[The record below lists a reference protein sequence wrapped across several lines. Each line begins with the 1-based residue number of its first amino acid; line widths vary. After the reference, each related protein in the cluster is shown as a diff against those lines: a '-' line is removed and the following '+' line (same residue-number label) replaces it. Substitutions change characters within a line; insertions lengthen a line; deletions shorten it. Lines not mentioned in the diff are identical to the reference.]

1 MAAFDDAISGSG
13 NDFADFDPA
22 PALDSLIRRTTSG
35 LPADSPVTAD
45 MLVNRL
51 ARKMGQPRP
60 ADLEPVE
67 VETPEK
73 TPGTGTKGALDF
85 SSEGVPV
92 DSLPD
97 LSEFGTPA
105 DQVAAPPAAT
115 PAAAPTSG
123 WDYPAEF
130 GKGLLEGG
138 KNMGA
143 ASLKGVAGASIP
155 KPADASMLDDLAGAK
170 ALTPAQRA
178 RLTTRAIREISDP
191 ALKLDFNA
199 ALTRIANGADPAVEI
214 AALRPKFEAN
224 NLAAQTPV
232 TESKLYKAGHAI
244 EEFGKD
250 ALAPKP
256 GFEPGKSWT
265 RDIGAGA
272 GSMAAGIVVSMIPG
286 VGPAAA
292 GSLFTTAGMG
302 EATDNAVKGKATPQQ
317 TRQAAMLGGLA
328 GATDMADTLIPM
340 LGGTGRALGFLKR
353 VGVAAV
359 KGAILEGGQEG
370 LQQFMQN
377 AIAKGIYKPDQ
388 DLFEDVPRSM
398 AIAAILGGAGGAVS
412 GAARRGGSD
421 APAIGPA
428 AGASPGAA
436 GPGAGAGPTGGPQS
450 SPEDIAESRASHDGA
465 SDTEILKAAGMSDQD
480 IAKLDE
486 EDRINAV
493 IKAAKR
499 PEASQG
505 AGEQAQSN
513 QKRSDAPSQDDLDYS
528 TLRAYGYSDEDIEMM
543 APKQR
548 AAEAKDAAANG
559 IDPAEA
565 AKKYARPEADT
576 GTGKREAPVDIT
588 SAADV
593 DAVTRPAAEIE
604 YSHAQGEANN
614 RQLGHGKWNGLPIS
628 MEVAKGGVRKM
639 VNPKTGEPVEVTHGG
654 AAYGYFKGTKGADD
668 MHVDLY
674 MGDNPKSPDVYV
686 IDEKDRSTG
695 EFRQHKVMAGFD
707 SERDAF
713 AAYVQTSSKGPET
726 VGGITK
732 MSVPDL
738 KAWLKTDTTKPLKK
752 GAESTT
758 VTLYRGHKG
767 DGNSALGKPT
777 GHTFW
782 SPNEDTAKMYAGKS
796 GVVTKQDHTFN
807 NLLSAANWQEAK
819 QKLGLPKT
827 ASMGELQ
834 DAAAAAGHDAIT
846 FMTGRGPQ
854 RGPGGRSYEG
864 LKEQEYIVLKK
875 MPASST
881 HVSEDAGGPLTEADA
896 ATSVPK
902 VAPQEPVGAQ
912 SPSAA
917 ATPTTKKPTVRS
929 DEPTNLLQFIAA
941 NGGVKPDGDLRAMD
955 AHKQRVQIPGRKG
968 FFGLVKADGHSPD
981 VMRRMAQEAGF
992 MPADKPDAVS
1002 TSSVRDFYN
1011 LIKDGL
1017 RGQHTISEEELD
1029 KETKRQKQTRAE
1041 SSAVAREKA
1050 LGEAAD
1056 DILAEYPDSPPDL
1069 LDLAA
1074 RIMVD
1079 ERQTDID
1086 TAVERAAMRLVADDT
1101 DYGVTPDQIADTFG
1115 EGAIDAVR
1123 AEPTSEDGE
1132 PAPQER
1138 DERGRPDEEV
1148 EEAGDGEDVPR
1159 AGAEVVQE
1167 EKPAEVADADWWN
1180 GLNESDRNNL
1190 RFSADL
1196 PSKFKTEQ
1204 PWDKIPIAARAKISA
1219 QRPEHD
1225 RRKAEWDA
1233 ERAAEAVE
1241 WEKDRAAAEALVER
1255 RPDEGRAE
1263 YYGRVIDGYY
1273 EFDDNRPAHQIVRD
1287 ALGGYVD
1294 VEHLPIPMPKGAL
1307 RNVDIQISK
1316 TPIGY
1321 STGTSHDFS
1330 GFSGAGAAAGIWP
1343 DTIDGELGYHE
1354 TRDDAIRHAGAELIR
1369 RFTFDETRGD
1379 VPATIKKAAKAGIG
1393 IVEDFIHDNTTPP
1406 TTDKTEAGEQA
1417 VLPGAEKIGDGEL
1430 AQRKTDTGLK
1440 PKVAQKPTDIGLFGD
1455 EKDQTDLLDIRPTA
1469 AQHQAVEDLLGADAD
1484 KVAPVDVARAAE
1496 LLAENEGMEP
1506 ATAFQHAVIE
1516 NAVEQGFITAEQ
1528 AEEAYGEEVKDV
1540 LESDSEGAHRSGG
1553 DVGQERTAPDEIS
1566 ARGAEEAGELPGSG
1580 QDREGVTAEG
1590 GTDSEVGGTAA
1601 DAASGDE
1608 ALGDETGDTAQ
1619 HEPAAEGADK
1629 PIVTPL
1635 NDDFGNYSLQNGSR
1649 LVSVNG
1655 RDLAPSPKFDDSTSR
1670 KRNLSITR
1678 QRAWLVD
1685 EAAKEAAAQ
1694 GDDFM
1699 ARMFGGMNP
1708 SNFSRSDFDT
1718 VNDYLFGD
1726 PNGPTAQKEATNGV
1740 PGALRDGDAAASAE
1754 DVQPADT
1761 LGGTGS
1767 ASEREVPGSEP
1778 DVRGPDEGRAEGA
1791 GRVSEGAGSV
1801 GGGRAGARGADRVSG
1816 ERADDAPDRRAKRDA
1831 QQAAGSVEGEN
1842 YAIEPGSLGEDRSFR
1857 VKADDN
1863 IRALE
1868 LAHEIVAADRPATH
1882 EEQRLLA
1889 RYVGWGG
1896 IKGAFPDADGNLAKG
1911 YVEVGTR
1918 LKEILSPD
1926 EYDTARRSIQY
1937 AHYTA
1942 EDVVRSMWSAV
1953 QRLGFKQGQV
1963 FEPGMGVG
1971 NFAGMMPG
1979 DVAANSHYQGLELDH
1994 TTARIA
2000 KLLYPKYGVRQQD
2013 FTKAPLPE
2021 NAYDLVIGNP
2031 PFADVAIKS
2040 DPKYKQGFL
2049 LHDYFFA
2056 KSLDAVR
2063 PGGLLAFVTSAG
2075 TLNKIDTSA
2084 REYMADRADF
2094 VGAIRLPGDAFKENA
2109 GTEVTTDIIFLR
2121 KRLPGE
2127 AQGDRTWIE
2136 TAEVTMP
2143 NRTGQDIRG
2152 NTNRYFAEHPDMV
2165 LGEQGFFDKLY
2176 ENRYAVRSRKGVDF
2190 KAALEEAIGKLP
2202 VNVMSDWQTDNAGH
2216 AEHDFETTEKKEGT
2230 FYLGPNGVL
2239 HHMQSGVG
2247 KPVERRGKG
2256 VEGGKSEADIARIK
2270 GLIPIRDSLRAVY
2283 AADLAGNTAAAD
2295 KARAA
2300 LNKTYDDF
2308 VEKFGPINKSVIQTR
2323 RPTVIQQES
2332 ARMEAREEA
2341 RYASLPF
2348 KEGTFDARP
2357 MIELGASLAAI
2368 AKARNEARAAAQ
2380 AAGKPFDEGQFDIDE
2395 IPDTIIDK
2403 RPNVDPF
2410 MDDPES
2416 YRLRAIERYD
2426 DNSGKAF
2433 KSPVFSENIIT
2444 RERIPEIN
2452 SINDALLY
2460 SLSQFGRVNV
2470 PAMAELSKKSEKEVI
2485 DELGEQVFL
2494 LPGTRDVYQTND
2506 EYLSGDVRKKLA
2518 IAQAAAEKNP
2528 ELRRNVAAL
2537 EAAQPAPLA
2546 PSQIFANL
2554 GMPWLPPNIIKQ
2566 FGTEELGLESLKV
2579 QYVPAMA
2586 QWIVSGDTDS
2596 VAASTTWG
2604 TADRR
2609 APALLSDA
2617 LNRVT
2622 TKIYDTVFI
2631 DNQKKSVLNTD
2642 KTQAAQ
2648 DKVLAIREKFGDWI
2662 WRDQASA
2669 DDLAALY
2676 NEKYN
2681 NLVVREYDGSYLT
2694 TPGVASNWK
2703 WRPHQKRVI
2712 ARIIQSGNT
2721 YAAHAVGAG
2730 KTSEFIG
2737 AVMEMRR
2744 LGLVRK
2750 PMITVPNHMLAQF
2763 TKEFYEQYPTA
2774 RLAIADERR
2783 FHTDRRKQFI
2793 ANVATEDLDAVI
2805 ITHSAFGMIPVS
2817 EDFANSIVRAEILQY
2832 RELLTTIEKGGEGRI
2847 TRSRIENQIEK
2858 LEQRLIGKGNKRRDQ
2873 VFTFEEMGVDHL
2885 TVDEAHLFRKLDFST
2900 QMSNLKGVSPEGSQM
2915 AWDLYVKAQYLN
2927 TIRPGRGLVLGS
2939 GTPVTNTM
2947 AELYTVSRYLQP
2959 DVLAER
2965 GLEKFDAW
2973 AGAFGDQVS
2982 ELEQDAAGNYK
2993 PVSRFAKFINVA
3005 ELSAMVRQVM
3015 DVVTSKQLEQYVVRP
3030 KLIGGKR
3037 AMHLAEK
3044 GPALEAF
3051 QQGLAARMRKIE
3063 ARKGP
3068 PKKGDDI
3075 MLSVINDGRHAA
3087 IDLRLVGLQNDPAHP
3102 SKLDLMIDNMFE
3114 IWKASKNQKFYKPG
3128 TNGAYEDKPATSGPA
3143 TQMAFINLGL
3153 SGKRGFSVPDYIRA
3167 ELVRR
3172 GVPKDEIAYIYDYPT
3187 SVAKQRLFNDM
3198 NEGKKRFLLGS
3209 TAKMAT
3215 GVNAQ
3220 RRLLAVH
3227 NLDPLWFPAD
3237 DEQRNGRALRQG
3249 NMNREI
3255 GINDYSTKGTYDS
3268 TMWGMMAKK
3277 ARFIQGF
3284 FEGDPSLRS
3293 MDDLGEASQYEQ
3305 AKALTTNDP
3314 RLIKLTEL
3322 KQDLERADRRKAAFD
3337 NEAYALRQR
3346 RANEKASAEHYTNRI
3361 AETKADIAQRVP
3373 TAGEAFKGKVGK
3385 TSFDKRVEFG
3395 EALYEAL
3402 GKLEEKGTLNGGAK
3416 VAEVGG
3422 FPIYATVQQSNL
3434 RKGVHTDVFMSLNG
3448 EREREVKYEL
3458 SSIGT
3463 VRSIEHILNNL
3474 DSDLAEYEQRKA
3486 KAEKFL
3492 TDSAEQTKAKFEG
3505 DGNIA
3510 SLVQQVR
3517 ELEAELKST
3526 PAPDAPGTTENQA
3539 GAEIDPSTM
3548 ADAAIDHMQPMTPE
3562 RRGEV
3567 VNLVTAIMQHLVG
3580 NHVKVEFNDGLL
3592 PLPGKAGQDAY
3603 GKAAKRITG
3612 SRGLYSP
3619 MFHLVRLALIKG
3631 IDSAAFHEAYHG
3643 IEFQLQTPR
3652 ERELMQRETE
3662 RLRDYIKK
3670 QAIGL
3675 SAEEIDTLAG
3685 EEVRAIAFEHYATAR
3700 SKNQPDPGRGLHIGV
3715 RHWFARLWE
3724 NLQKLAN
3731 GLRGLGFQTYED
3743 IFNKAYRGDYAKA
3756 SGATPREEANYTQED
3771 DALASAMFDGASE
3784 RVANIAQRAGYDGTE
3799 LRTQIQDKF
3808 IRVKKAEQAAGG
3820 VPSSQSA
3827 YQAESLYYGRTGEQ
3841 LERLEQDHLDP
3852 MIDDMKARDISLES
3866 MNDYLYAKHAPE
3878 RNAAMD
3884 AINHPEL
3891 MAGGRDLR
3899 GKGSGMSDQEAAD
3912 IIEAIRAS
3920 GKLADYEAVE
3930 RRTRQIQNNT
3940 VDLMVSSGLISQETA
3955 DAWRGAYDFYVP
3967 LQGFEEGTED
3977 ETVSGRGQGFD
3988 TRANE
3993 TKKAFGRLSKAAG
4006 PLPFIML
4013 QAEMAVIRA
4022 EKNRVGNTWLRFVRA
4037 HPDASRWTVDTAPKV
4052 KTIDHRTGLVTEISD
4067 PYWQDRSDVFVTKV
4081 GGRAVMIQHHG
4092 TEGKNLVRALK
4103 NVGTSNLNAPL
4114 KFMHALTTL
4123 QSRLATQWNP
4133 NFTVPNLV
4141 RDLGEAFINLQAQ
4154 DQERFVR
4161 IFAKHLPGSIK
4172 GAFDALRGAQGSE
4185 YADAFRE
4192 FDKAGGRIR
4201 FFGLDNPDD
4210 IGKSIAAKMRRLEGG
4225 AINNI
4230 RDAGAKAVEGFEVV
4244 NGAIE
4249 NATRLAAY
4257 MAAREVGMSIP
4268 DSASLAREL
4277 TVNFNRKGELGGA
4290 INALYMFSNAQIQG
4304 TVRMAQAMHNKR
4316 VRRAAY
4322 SLVAIG
4328 ALAAMFSM
4336 MAGGDDDQGE
4346 NYYTKIKPWIR
4357 DKHLILMWPKGYGHD
4372 GQYVKIPLPYGFS
4385 PFFVLGAR
4393 TAAVIMGKEK
4403 ISTAAGALLTSVFDA
4418 FNPLGEES
4426 ASIFSLIPSVFRPV
4440 AHIQANKNWNGNPL
4454 YPSDDRSAK
4463 GIPDSEKSFKSNSE
4477 AAKVTARAVNSAT
4490 GGSPYRSGWADWHPG
4505 SVDHVFETL
4514 TGGLGKFIKDVV
4526 MTGGALYKGEPFDA
4540 NKAPIIRRFVG
4551 TAGDAAADAGSYY
4564 GMRDEARK
4572 NGGDAIKAAQ
4582 KDRRAGNNTAAAEDF
4597 LRDNQNSARG
4607 EQVFKNADNQMK
4619 ALRER
4624 ENRIMNDKSMLADE
4638 REAGMKEVRSKM
4650 REVQNA
4656 ARKRYMEIKGQPK

>member
-1 MAAFDDAISGSG
+1 MTAFDDSISGSG
-13 NDFADFDPA
+13 DYADFDPA

-35 LPADSPVTAD
+35 LPADGPLTAD

-51 ARKMGQPRP
+51 ARKMGQTSP
-60 ADLEPVE
+60 AALEPAE
-67 VETPEK
+67 VAPPPAPKAGDTK
-73 TPGTGTKGALDF
+73 TLDL

-105 DQVAAPPAAT
+105 DQMPAAPPAAAP
-115 PAAAPTSG
+115 PAVTTSLM
-123 WDYPAEF
+123 DYPAEF
-130 GKGLLEGG
+130 GKGVLEGG

-143 ASLKGVAGASIP
+143 ASLKGVAGSAIP
-155 KPADASMLDDLAGAK
+155 KPVKLEMLDDLAGAK
-170 ALTPAQRA
+170 DLTPAQRA
-178 RLTTRAIREISDP
+178 RLTGRAIKEINDP
-191 ALKLDFNA
+191 ALKLDYNA
-199 ALTRIANGADPAVEI
+199 ALQRIAQGADPVAEI

-224 NLAAQTPV
+224 NKAAETPV
-232 TESKLYKAGHAI
+232 TESKLYKAGQAI

-265 RDIGAGA
+265 RDLGAGA
-272 GSMAAGIVVSMIPG
+272 GSMAAGIATSIIPG
-286 VGPAAA
+286 IGPAAA
-292 GSLFTTAGMG
+292 GALFTTGGMG
-302 EATDNAVKGKATPQQ
+302 EAVDNAVKGKATPQQ
-317 TRQAAMLGGLA
+317 TRQAAYLGGFA
-328 GATDMADTLIPM
+328 GATDMVDTLLPT
-340 LGGTGRALGFLKR
+340 LGSTGRVLGFAKR
-353 VGVAAV
+353 VGLAAI
-359 KGAILEGGQEG
+359 KGAMMEGGQEG
-370 LQQFMQN
+370 VQQLMQN

-398 AIAAILGGAGGAVS
+398 AIAAILGGVGGGLS
-412 GAARRGGSD
+412 GVAHRGTPD
-421 APAIGPA
+421 NPNP
-428 AGASPGAA
+428 PGAA
-436 GPGAGAGPTGGPQS
+436 GGPAPGTGQAGPQPGGAGGGGQS
-450 SPEDIAESRASHDGA
+450 STEDINDFVRRARAADPNAGQTGQGPDTSGASGGYTGPDPSSMSEADWINAYAESRASHGGA
-465 SDTEILKAAGMSDQD
+465 SDAEILKAAGMSDED

-486 EDRINAV
+486 EQRINAV
-493 IKAAKR
+493 IRAAKR
-499 PEASQG
+499 SGDQQDAGAQGQSQ
-505 AGEQAQSN
+505 QQSN
-513 QKRSDAPSQDDLDYS
+513 GAKEAPPSQDDLDYS
-528 TLRAYGYSDEDIEMM
+528 MMRAGGWAHEDIENMSP
-543 APKQR
+543 AQR
-548 AAEAKDAAANG
+548 AYEAKYFRDELGLDQADATAKFKRPQPEAADGTQGPQAEADQTAGTREEPIKAKTADDVAKALPAPPKSDAQAQ
-559 IDPAEA
+559 AENYRHA
-565 AKKYARPEADT
+565 HVDIEAL
-576 GTGKREAPVDIT
+576 GLTGKRNVSIETGAGQERKGVDPDGKPWSITMPV
-588 SAADV
+588 
-593 DAVTRPAAEIE
+593 
-604 YSHAQGEANN
+604 
-614 RQLGHGKWNGLPIS
+614 
-628 MEVAKGGVRKM
+628 
-639 VNPKTGEPVEVTHGG
+639 
-654 AAYGYFKGTKGADD
+654 AYGRIKGTKGADGQPLD
-668 MHVDLY
+668 IFIGPNPASEHVFIVD
-674 MGDNPKSPDVYV
+674 
-686 IDEKDRSTG
+686 
-695 EFRQHKVMAGFD
+695 QHHAKGGGFD
-707 SERDAF
+707 EHKIMSGFDTPQNALR
-713 AAYVQTSSKGPET
+713 AYAESYADKGGDRI
-726 VGGITK
+726 GGVTA
-732 MSVPDL
+732 MTPAEF
-738 KAWLKTDTTKPLKK
+738 KAWLKTDTTKPI
-752 GAESTT
+752 S
-758 VTLYRGHKG
+758 
-767 DGNSALGKPT
+767 
-777 GHTFW
+777 
-782 SPNEDTAKMYAGKS
+782 
-796 GVVTKQDHTFN
+796 
-807 NLLSAANWQEAK
+807 
-819 QKLGLPKT
+819 
-827 ASMGELQ
+827 
-834 DAAAAAGHDAIT
+834 
-846 FMTGRGPQ
+846 
-854 RGPGGRSYEG
+854 
-864 LKEQEYIVLKK
+864 K
-875 MPASST
+875 MPASSA
-881 HVSEDAGGPLTEADA
+881 HVSEEAGSRPLTEAEPA
-896 ATSVPK
+896 SSVPK
-902 VAPQEPVGAQ
+902 VATQEEAGGR
-912 SPSAA
+912 SPSTAA
-917 ATPTTKKPTVRS
+917 ETKTPKSAPRS

-955 AHKQRVQIPGRKG
+955 AHKQRVQIPGKKG

-981 VMRRMAQEAGF
+981 IMRRMAQEAGF
-992 MPADKPDAVS
+992 FPADRPDAPS

-1011 LIKDGL
+1011 AIEDGL

-1029 KETKRQKQTRAE
+1029 KETKREKQSRAE
-1041 SSAVAREKA
+1041 SSNAARDKA
-1050 LGEAAD
+1050 RAEAAEA
-1056 DILAEYPDSPPDL
+1056 IAAEYPDADPEL
-1069 LDLAA
+1069 VTLAA
-1074 RIMVD
+1074 KIMAD
-1079 ERQTDID
+1079 EGQTDID
-1086 TAVERAAMRLVADDT
+1086 TAVERAAVRMVDGDP
-1101 DYGVTPDQIADTFG
+1101 DYGVTPEEISAIYGQ
-1115 EGAIDAVR
+1115 GAIDEVR
-1123 AEPTSEDGE
+1123 SQPASEDGE
-1132 PAPQER
+1132 QVAPERVER
-1138 DERGRPDEEV
+1138 DRSSDEG
-1148 EEAGDGEDVPR
+1148 EARVDGEDVPR
-1159 AGAEVVQE
+1159 SGAEVVPE
-1167 EKPAEVADADWWN
+1167 EDRAEVAAVDDAAWWD
-1180 GLNESDRNNL
+1180 GLDDSSRNDA
-1190 RFSADL
+1190 RHRADL
-1196 PSKFKTEQ
+1196 
-1204 PWDKIPIAARAKISA
+1204 
-1219 QRPEHD
+1219 
-1225 RRKAEWDA
+1225 
-1233 ERAAEAVE
+1233 
-1241 WEKDRAAAEALVER
+1241 
-1255 RPDEGRAE
+1255 
-1263 YYGRVIDGYY
+1263 
-1273 EFDDNRPAHQIVRD
+1273 
-1287 ALGGYVD
+1287 
-1294 VEHLPIPMPKGAL
+1294 
-1307 RNVDIQISK
+1307 
-1316 TPIGY
+1316 
-1321 STGTSHDFS
+1321 
-1330 GFSGAGAAAGIWP
+1330 
-1343 DTIDGELGYHE
+1343 
-1354 TRDDAIRHAGAELIR
+1354 
-1369 RFTFDETRGD
+1369 
-1379 VPATIKKAAKAGIG
+1379 
-1393 IVEDFIHDNTTPP
+1393 P
-1406 TTDKTEAGEQA
+1406 TTDKTEAGEQT

-1440 PKVAQKPTDIGLFGD
+1440 PKVAQKPADIGLFGD
-1455 EKDQTDLLDIRPTA
+1455 EKDQTDLLDR
-1469 AQHQAVEDLLGADAD
+1469 VEKVLGTDAD
-1484 KVAPVDVARAAE
+1484 KVAPVDIQRAAE
-1496 LLAENEGMEP
+1496 IMAENEGMEP

-1516 NAVEQGFITAEQ
+1516 NAVEQGFITEQ
-1528 AEEAYGEEVKDV
+1528 EAIEAYGEEVKQIFPDEEGNGAATGV
-1540 LESDSEGAHRSGG
+1540 QEGLQRVSDDDREVRGSSKRELPLVRGQGRDGASDLQGKEGVSQIHGGNRPAANAITHDRSQGEQQGVRAGESALGHEKGAIGQSVKRTQTDSEGSDENAGRLGSAPRDHVGHSVSSPQERVARGATSRSGDEVENEKSKNILESGREGAHRGG
-1553 DVGQERTAPDEIS
+1553 SDVEQEGAAPVEVGTS
-1566 ARGAEEAGELPGSG
+1566 GAEEAGELPGS
-1580 QDREGVTAEG
+1580 REGSEGEG
-1590 GTDSEVGGTAA
+1590 GTDSETGRTDA
-1601 DAASGDE
+1601 DATSRSEAAGDE
-1608 ALGDETGDTAQ
+1608 ARNTAQ
-1619 HEPAAEGADK
+1619 DRIAAEGADK

-1635 NDDFGNYSLQNGSR
+1635 NDDFGNYSLPNGSR

-1699 ARMFGGMNP
+1699 GRMFGGMNP

-1726 PNGPTAQKEATNGV
+1726 PNGPTAQKDATNGV
-1740 PGALRDGDAAASAE
+1740 PSALRDGDAAAGAE
-1754 DVQPADT
+1754 DVQPT
-1761 LGGTGS
+1761 GEVGGAGS
-1767 ASEREVPGSEP
+1767 ASEREVPGGGT
-1778 DVRGPDEGRAEGA
+1778 DVRGPDEGRTEGA
-1791 GRVSEGAGSV
+1791 GRVSEGAGSD
-1801 GGGRAGARGADRVSG
+1801 GGGRASAGGADRVSG
-1816 ERADDAPDRRAKRDA
+1816 ERADKPADRRTKRDA
-1831 QQAAGSVEGEN
+1831 QQAADRVEGEN

-1857 VKADDN
+1857 VKAADN

-1868 LAHEIVAADRPATH
+1868 LANEIVSADRPATH
-1882 EEQRLLA
+1882 EEQRQLA
-1889 RYVGWGG
+1889 LYVGWGG

-1911 YVEVGTR
+1911 YEGVGNR
-1918 LKEILSPD
+1918 LKELLSPD
-1926 EYDTARRSIQY
+1926 EYETARRSIQY

-1953 QRLGFKQGQV
+1953 ERLGFKQGQV

-1979 DVAANSHYQGLELDH
+1979 DVAASTHYQGLELDH

-2031 PFADVAIKS
+2031 PFADVSIKS

-2056 KSLDAVR
+2056 KSIDAVR

-2075 TLNKIDTSA
+2075 TMNKIDTDA
-2084 REYMADRADF
+2084 REYLADRADL
-2094 VGAIRLPGDAFKENA
+2094 VGAVRLPGDAFKENA

-2136 TAEVTMP
+2136 TVEATMP
-2143 NRTGQDIRG
+2143 NRLGNDIRG
-2152 NTNRYFAEHPDMV
+2152 NVNRYFAEHPDMV

-2176 ENRYAVRSRKGVDF
+2176 ENRYGVRSRKGVDL
-2190 KAALEEAIGKLP
+2190 KEALTEAIAKLP
-2202 VNVMSDWQTDNAGH
+2202 SNVMSDWQNDNANNT
-2216 AEHDFETTEKKEGT
+2216 EHDFETTEKKEGT
-2230 FYLGPNGVL
+2230 FYIDRTGTL
-2239 HHMQSGVG
+2239 HQMQSGVG

-2270 GLIPIRDSLRAVY
+2270 GLIPVRDSLRAVY
-2283 AADLAGNTAAAD
+2283 AADLAGDTKAAD

-2300 LNKTYDDF
+2300 LNKTYDAF

-2357 MIELGASLAAI
+2357 LIEAGASLAAI
-2368 AKARNEARAAAQ
+2368 AKARNEARAVAQ
-2380 AAGKPFDEGQFDIDE
+2380 AANLPFDEGQFDIDE

-2426 DNSGKAF
+2426 DASGKAF

-2460 SLSQFGRVNV
+2460 SLSQHGRVNI
-2470 PAMAELSKKSEKEVI
+2470 PAMAELAKKSEKEVL
-2485 DELGEQVFL
+2485 DELGEAVFL
-2494 LPGTRDVYQTND
+2494 LPGTRDTFQTRD

-2546 PSQIFANL
+2546 PSQIFAQL
-2554 GMPWLPPNIIKQ
+2554 GMPWLPPHIIKQ

-2579 QYVPAMA
+2579 QYIPAMA

-2622 TKIYDTVFI
+2622 TKIYDTVYI

-2648 DKVLAIREKFGDWI
+2648 DKVFAIREKFAEWI
-2662 WRDQASA
+2662 WRDQQRA
-2669 DDLAALY
+2669 DDLAGLY

-2694 TPGVASNWK
+2694 TPGIASNWK

-2750 PMITVPNHMLAQF
+2750 PMIAVPNHMLAQF

-2793 ANVATEDLDAVI
+2793 ANVATDDLDAVI

-2817 EDFANSIVRAEILQY
+2817 EDFANGIVRAEILQY
-2832 RELLTTIEKGGEGRI
+2832 RELLSTIDKGQEGRI

-2858 LEQRLIGKGNKRRDQ
+2858 LEQRLIGRGNKRRDQ
-2873 VFTFEEMGVDHL
+2873 VFTFEEMGIDHL

-2915 AWDLYVKAQYLN
+2915 AWDLYVKSQYLN
-2927 TIRPGRGLVLGS
+2927 TIRPGRGMVLGS

-2947 AELYTVSRYLQP
+2947 AELYTISRYLQP

-3051 QQGLAARMRKIE
+3051 QQGLAARMKAIE

-3087 IDLRLVGLQNDPAHP
+3087 IDLRLVGLENDPNYP

-3128 TNGAYEDKPATSGPA
+3128 TNGDYETKPTTSGPA
-3143 TQMAFINLGL
+3143 TQMAFVNLGL

-3198 NEGKKRFLLGS
+3198 NEGKKRFLIGS

-3227 NLDPLWFPAD
+3227 NMDPLWYPAD

-3249 NMNREI
+3249 NMNPEI

-3346 RANEKASAEHYTNRI
+3346 RANEKASAEHYGKRVE
-3361 AETKADIAQRVP
+3361 ETKADLAQRIP
-3373 TAGEAFKGKVGK
+3373 TAGEAFKGTVGK
-3385 TSFDKRVEFG
+3385 TKFDKRVEFG

-3402 GKLEEKGTLNGGAK
+3402 GKLEEKGTLNGAAK

-3434 RKGVHTDVFMSLNG
+3434 RKGVHVDVFMSLNG
-3448 EREREVKYEL
+3448 NREREVKYEL

-3463 VRSIEHILNNL
+3463 VRSIEHVLNNL
-3474 DSDLAEYEQRKA
+3474 DSDLAEYQERKA

-3492 TDSAEQTKAKFEG
+3492 AESAAQTKKTFEG
-3505 DGNIA
+3505 DAEIA
-3510 SLVQQVR
+3510 RLVQEVR
-3517 ELEAELKST
+3517 DLEAELKST

-3539 GAEIDPSTM
+3539 GAEIDPNAM
-3548 ADAAIDHMQPMTPE
+3548 ADSVADALQPMSAE
-3562 RRGEV
+3562 KQSEV
-3567 VNLVTAIMQHLVG
+3567 MHLVTSIMQHLVG
-3580 NHVKVEFNDGLL
+3580 NHVKVEFSEGLM
-3592 PLPGKAGQDAY
+3592 PPVGMEKWGERGKQS
-3603 GKAAKRITG
+3603 IG
-3612 SRGLYSP
+3612 SRGMYSS

-3631 IDSAAFHEAYHG
+3631 IDSSAFHEAYHA

-3652 ERELMQRETE
+3652 ERELMERETP
-3662 RLRDYIKK
+3662 RLRKHVAEARPQYSKK
-3670 QAIGL
+3670 DVA
-3675 SAEEIDTLAG
+3675 SLAG
-3685 EEVRAIAFEHYATAR
+3685 VEVRAIGFEEYAKVR
-3700 SKNQPDPGRGLHIGV
+3700 SQNKPYPGHLHVGV
-3715 RHWFARLWE
+3715 RRWFERLW
-3724 NLQKLAN
+3724 LALRRLEN
-3731 GLRGLGFQTYED
+3731 GLRGLGFQTWED
-3743 IFNKAYRGDYAKA
+3743 IFDKAYRGEYAEA
-3756 SGATPREEANYTQED
+3756 SGATPREEANFEQD
-3771 DALASAMFDGASE
+3771 DAAMSSMFEAASD
-3784 RVANIAQRAGYDGTE
+3784 RVAETAKSLGYDGTE

-3808 IRVKKAEQAAGG
+3808 IRVKKAEQSVGG
-3820 VPSSQSA
+3820 VSSAQSA

-3841 LERLEQDHLDP
+3841 LERLEQDKLDP
-3852 MIDDMKARDISLES
+3852 MVEDMKSRDISLER
-3866 MNDYLYAKHAPE
+3866 MNEYLYAKHAPE

-3899 GKGSGMSDQEAAD
+3899 GKGSGMSDEEAAAV
-3912 IIEAIRAS
+3912 IERIRAE
-3920 GKLADYEAVE
+3920 GKLADYEAIE
-3930 RRTRQIQNNT
+3930 RRVRAIIDETRA
-3940 VDLMVSSGLISQETA
+3940 LLVSSGLISQETA
-3955 DAWRGAYDFYVP
+3955 DAWAASYQYYVP
-3967 LQGFEEGTED
+3967 LRGFEEGTED
-3977 ETVSGRGQGFD
+3977 ETGFGRGQGFD
-3988 TRANE
+3988 TRAGE
-3993 TKKAFGRLSKAAG
+3993 TKRAFGRLSKAAG
-4006 PLPFIML
+4006 PLPYVMM
-4013 QAEMAVIRA
+4013 QAEMAIIRA
-4022 EKNRVGNTWLRFVRA
+4022 EKNRVGNAWLRFVRA
-4037 HPDASRWTVDTAPKV
+4037 NPDAARWTVDTAPKV
-4052 KTIDHRTGLVTEISD
+4052 KTLDHRTGLVTEISD
-4067 PYWQDRSDVFVTKV
+4067 PHWQGRDDVFVTKV
-4081 GGRAVMIQHHG
+4081 GGRAVMIQLHG
-4092 TEGKNLVRALK
+4092 SEGKKLARALK
-4103 NVGTSNLNAPL
+4103 NIGTSNLNSVL
-4114 KFMHALTTL
+4114 KFMHALTTF

-4141 RDLGEAFINLQAQ
+4141 RDVGEALINLQAQ
-4154 DQERFVR
+4154 DQEKFIQKFVL
-4161 IFAKHLPGSIK
+4161 HLPGAMK
-4172 GAFDALRGAQGSE
+4172 GSFDAIRGAQGDR

-4210 IGKSIAAKMRRLEGG
+4210 IGKSIAARLRRLEGG

-4230 RDAGAKAVEGFEVV
+4230 RDAGEKAVEGFEII
-4244 NGAIE
+4244 NGSIE

-4290 INALYMFSNAQIQG
+4290 INALYMFSNAAIQG
-4304 TVRMAQAMHNKR
+4304 TTRMATAMQHKR

-4322 SLVAIG
+4322 GLVAIG
-4328 ALAAMFSM
+4328 ALAAMLAAG
-4336 MAGGDDDQGE
+4336 AGGDDDQGE
-4346 NYYTKIKPWIR
+4346 NYYAKIKPWIR
-4357 DKHLILMWPKGYGHD
+4357 DKNIIIMWPKGYGHD
-4372 GQYVKIPLPYGFS
+4372 GQYIKIPLPYGFS

-4393 TAAVIMGKEK
+4393 ATMAVMGKDKIGTAASAVLG
-4403 ISTAAGALLTSVFDA
+4403 SVFDA

-4440 AHIQANKNWNGNPL
+4440 AHIQSNKNWNGNPL
-4454 YPSDDRSAK
+4454 YPSDERSAK
-4463 GIPDSEKSFKSNSE
+4463 GVPDSEKSFKSNS
-4477 AAKVTARAVNSAT
+4477 AASKAIASGLNSLT
-4490 GGSPYRSGWADWHPG
+4490 GGSPYRSGWMDFHPG
-4505 SVDHVFETL
+4505 SVDHVLETI
-4514 TGGLGKFIKDVV
+4514 TGGLGKFIKDVA
-4526 MTGGALYKGEPFDA
+4526 MTGGAIYKGEPFDA
-4540 NKAPIIRRFVG
+4540 TKAPIIRRFVG
-4551 TAGDAAADAGSYY
+4551 TSGDAASDSSSYY
-4564 GMRDEARK
+4564 SMRDEARA
-4572 NGGDAIKAAQ
+4572 NGSGAVKAAQ
-4582 KDRRAGNNTAAAEDF
+4582 KDRRAGNGNAAAAEDF
-4597 LRDNQNSARG
+4597 LRNNQNSIRG
-4607 EQVFKNADNQMK
+4607 EEIFKAADNQMK

-4624 ENRIMNDKSMLADE
+4624 ENRITNDKSMLDDE
-4638 REAGMKEVRSKM
+4638 RAAGIKEVRSRM
-4650 REVQNA
+4650 REVQNT
-4656 ARKRYMEIKGQPK
+4656 ARKRYLNMKKEQRP